1 MIKDSKSLTD
11 SAYPLFIYLNYFIS
25 YFSDR
30 SPISRR
36 IKVKKKTSLLIYAI
50 AKIIKSC
57 VIHQLY

>member
-36 IKVKKKTSLLIYAI
+36 IKVKKKHRY
-50 AKIIKSC
+50 
-57 VIHQLY
+57 